1 MDIQLRRF
9 FMLTQLTINNFAIVR
24 QLEIELA
31 KGMSVITG
39 ETGAG
44 KSIAID
50 ALGLCLGQRIETS
63 MVREGQERAEICAT
77 FFIEPTNPAYQ
88 WLQEQELQDPDNP
101 SDCIL
106 RRVINADGR
115 SKAFINSTP
124 VSASQLKEIGQY
136 LIHINGQH
144 ASQLLL
150 KNDYQLQL
158 VDTFAHHNDL
168 LAQMREDYR
177 AWKNLQTE
185 VKNFQQ
191 KVAENEAK
199 KQLLQYQ
206 VEELDEF
213 ALRPNEYLELEEDQR
228 RLSNSEQLTQ
238 LSQSAL
244 QLLSEN
250 ETVSIDSM
258 LYRAMQYIDELSELD
273 PRYASVQTMLNDALI
288 QVQEATSEV
297 QHLASHI
304 EQDPI
309 LLQEIEKRLGQALQ
323 LARKHNVKP
332 EELVEWHQ
340 KLKAELTALLD
351 FSESEERLLLEEK
364 AAFEKMQHTAKQ
376 LHESR
381 CQAAGKLAQQVTH
394 SIKGL
399 AMENAE
405 FFIEVDSDLT
415 KVTANGADNIVFTLR
430 SNLGQQAQPLAKVA
444 SGGEL
449 SRISLA
455 IQVLTSDQSA
465 IPTLIFDEVDVGISG
480 KTASVVG
487 KLLRQ
492 LGDKCQVL
500 CVTHLPQV
508 ACHGHH
514 QFNVEKFTVD
524 DKTETKM
531 TALSQEERVPALAR
545 LLGGSEI
552 TDLALANAQEMLDLV
567 K

>member
-1 MDIQLRRF
+1 
-9 FMLTQLTINNFAIVR
+9 MLTQLTINNFAIVR

-177 AWKNLQTE
+177 AWKNLQTQ

-258 LYRAMQYIDELSELD
+258 LYRATQYIDELSELD
-273 PRYASVQTMLNDALI
+273 PRYVSVQTMLNDALI

-304 EQDPI
+304 EQDPM
-309 LLQEIEKRLGQALQ
+309 LLQEIEQRLGQALQ

-351 FSESEERLLLEEK
+351 FSESEERLILEEK

-405 FFIEVDSDLT
+405 FFIEVNSDLT

-552 TDLALANAQEMLDLV
+552 TELALANAQEMLDLV
-567 K
+567 N

>member
-1 MDIQLRRF
+1 
-9 FMLTQLTINNFAIVR
+9 MLTQLTINNFAIVR

-177 AWKNLQTE
+177 AWKNLQTQ

-258 LYRAMQYIDELSELD
+258 LYRATQYIDELSELD
-273 PRYASVQTMLNDALI
+273 PRYVSVQTMLNDALI

-304 EQDPI
+304 EQDPM
-309 LLQEIEKRLGQALQ
+309 LLQEIEQRLGQALQ

-351 FSESEERLLLEEK
+351 FSESEERLILEEK

-381 CQAAGKLAQQVTH
+381 CQAAEKLAQQVTY

-405 FFIEVDSDLT
+405 FFIEVNSDLN
-415 KVTANGADNIVFTLR
+415 KVAANGADNIVFTLR
-430 SNLGQQAQPLAKVA
+430 SNLGQQAQLLAKVA

>member
-63 MVREGQERAEICAT
+63 MVREGQERAEICAS

-158 VDTFAHHNDL
+158 VDTFAHHHDL

-177 AWKNLQTE
+177 AWKNLQTQ
-185 VKNFQQ
+185 VKTFQQ

-258 LYRAMQYIDELSELD
+258 LYRATQYIDELSELD

-304 EQDPI
+304 EQDPM
-309 LLQEIEKRLGQALQ
+309 LLQEIEQRLGQALQ

-332 EELVEWHQ
+332 EELVDWHQ

-351 FSESEERLLLEEK
+351 FSESEERLILEEK

-405 FFIEVDSDLT
+405 FFIEVNSDLT

-552 TDLALANAQEMLDLV
+552 TELALANAQEMLDLV

>member
-1 MDIQLRRF
+1 
-9 FMLTQLTINNFAIVR
+9 MLTQLTINNFAIVR

-88 WLQEQELQDPDNP
+88 WLQEQELQDSDNP

-158 VDTFAHHNDL
+158 VDSFAHHHDL

-177 AWKNLQTE
+177 AWKNLQTQ

-258 LYRAMQYIDELSELD
+258 LYRATQYIDELSELD

-304 EQDPI
+304 EQDPM
-309 LLQEIEKRLGQALQ
+309 LLQEIEQRLGQALQ

-351 FSESEERLLLEEK
+351 FSESEERLILEEK
-364 AAFEKMQHTAKQ
+364 AAFEKMQNTAKQ

-381 CQAAGKLAQQVTH
+381 CQAAEKLAQQVTH

-405 FFIEVDSDLT
+405 FFIEVNSDLT
-415 KVTANGADNIVFTLR
+415 KVAANGADNIVFTLR

>member
-1 MDIQLRRF
+1 
-9 FMLTQLTINNFAIVR
+9 MLTQLTINNFAIVR

-158 VDTFAHHNDL
+158 VDTFTHHNDL
-168 LAQMREDYR
+168 LTQMREDYR
-177 AWKNLQTE
+177 TWKNLQTQ
-185 VKNFQQ
+185 VKTFQQ

-206 VEELDEF
+206 VEELNEF

-258 LYRAMQYIDELSELD
+258 LYRATQYIDELSELD
-273 PRYASVQTMLNDALI
+273 PRYVSVQTMLNDALI

-304 EQDPI
+304 EQDPM
-309 LLQEIEKRLGQALQ
+309 LLQEIEQRLGQALQ

-332 EELVEWHQ
+332 EELVDWHQ

-351 FSESEERLLLEEK
+351 FSESEERLILEEK

-405 FFIEVDSDLT
+405 FFIEVNSDLT
-415 KVTANGADNIVFTLR
+415 KVASNGADNIVFTLR

-552 TDLALANAQEMLDLV
+552 TELALANAQEMLDLV